1 MPSCE
6 LHLILI
12 VEQDVSAVVAL
23 TPLLP
28 GPCVRAVSLET
39 VQEKERAVDHAQ
51 PVVPWPMI
59 QVVVAVP
66 CPEALSRWQ
75 WPSGGAA

>member
-1 MPSCE
+1 MHSNIE
-6 LHLILI
+6 AL
-12 VEQDVSAVVAL
+12 VAFH
-23 TPLLP
+23 
-28 GPCVRAVSLET
+28 
-39 VQEKERAVDHAQ
+39 EKKRAVDHAL

-75 WPSGGAA
+75 WPPVGAT